1 MSDERDPQLI
11 ELFAQAARVSDEAR
25 FTVRVMEAVGH
36 ERANDR
42 RASCL
47 RIAAM
52 LIVGLVIAIV
62 VAQAVAVL
70 GDELGAVLRSEGTRI
85 DGTLALQTTML
96 GVVAFVVLALR
107 RWLGNIP
114 N

>member
-47 RIAAM
+47 RIA
-52 LIVGLVIAIV
+52 LVIAVV